1 MRKLFLSAAFAASLT
16 ISYAQD
22 LKDVQEKISKGK
34 YDEAKEK
41 LDKFM
46 ADPKNANNA
55 TAYYWKGKINTYYAQ
70 TDTAGTLTYDAAG
83 EAFTAYKKTLELE
96 PKNVSMT
103 LDQNIGLICIT
114 TGVLNSII
122 IRIMMR
128 LLVPYKRQ
136 STCRTI

>member
-83 EAFTAYKKTLELE
+83 EAFTAYKKNPGTGAKECFY
-96 PKNVSMT
+96 
-103 LDQNIGLICIT
+103 DIGPEHW
-114 TGVLNSII
+114 S
-122 IRIMMR
+122 
-128 LLVPYKRQ
+128 VPVVRYALQ
-136 STCRTI
+136 QGY